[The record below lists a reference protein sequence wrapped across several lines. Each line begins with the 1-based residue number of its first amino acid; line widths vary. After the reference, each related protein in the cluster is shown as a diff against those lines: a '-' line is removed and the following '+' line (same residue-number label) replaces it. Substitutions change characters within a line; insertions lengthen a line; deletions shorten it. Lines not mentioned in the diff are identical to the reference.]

1 MEIGKLNKQEKRQ
14 LAVKKVLSKWMDK
27 VKFWDSVLQIEIDS
41 VNEVNESILKKV
53 RELII

>member
-41 VNEVNESILKKV
+41 VNEVNESILKRV